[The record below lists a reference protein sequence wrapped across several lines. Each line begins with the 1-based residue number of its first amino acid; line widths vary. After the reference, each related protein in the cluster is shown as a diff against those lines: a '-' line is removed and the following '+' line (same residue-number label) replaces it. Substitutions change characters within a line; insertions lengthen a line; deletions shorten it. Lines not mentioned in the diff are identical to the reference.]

1 MAWALTQ
8 QVVMDPPA
16 RFVLVCLANYA
27 GENGQGAFPSADTLS
42 KHTGLALRTVRL
54 KLAQLEEAGVIEKG
68 NQAIAA
74 AYIARADRRPVV
86 YNLVNIRGASCAPR
100 PATGCSSQP
109 NGVQL
114 TTERGAAGAPDTR
127 ALILKGSKAPAVKLA
142 DALPALPVW
151 LNDEK
156 GAKAWDD
163 FLDNRKKQRAV
174 PTAHAVDLI
183 YKTLDEL
190 RGQGND
196 PVAVLERSTKNGW
209 RDVFALK
216 SEKGFTDRN
225 QPQGRVTPVAKT
237 SDEIAAKYGTS
248 KVDRGDPAVA
258 QKHIA
263 ELAKKLRVTVNAE

>member
-16 RFVLVCLANYA
+16 RHVLLCLANYA

-74 AYIARADRRPVV
+74 AYIERADRRPVV

-100 PATGCSSQP
+100 AETGCSSRP

-114 TTERGAAGAPDTR
+114 TAERGAAGAPNTR
-127 ALILKGSKAPAVKLA
+127 ALIRKGSKAPAVKLA
-142 DALPALPVW
+142 DALPALPDW

-156 GAKAWDD
+156 GKTAWDA
-163 FLDNRKKQRAV
+163 FLDNRKKLRAI
-174 PTAHAVDLI
+174 PTPHAVDLI

-196 PVAVLERSTKNGW
+196 PVAVLERSTKNSW

-216 SEKGFTDRN
+216 SDKGFTDRN

-237 SDEIAAKYGTS
+237 SKEIQAIYGTS
-248 KVDRGDPAVA
+248 HINRGDPEVA
-258 QKHIA
+258 AKHIA
-263 ELAKKLRVTVNAE
+263 DLAKKLRVNTNAK